1 MSRKQITYIV
11 EEEGRDKG
19 KEFLITEMSAWDAEE
34 LAEEIYRAM
43 GQGEFNSL
51 PADVVAM
58 GSAGLATV
66 GMSVLAAAPARISR
80 PIADKLLSTVEF
92 VITHE
97 GKETQRKVKPID
109 FEEVTTIRTLKDK
122 VFELNFGFLALAAK

>member
-1 MSRKQITYIV
+1 MSRKQVTFIV
-11 EEEGRDKG
+11 EDEGRDKG

-58 GSAGLATV
+58 GVSGLATV
-66 GMSVLAAAPARISR
+66 GMSVLSAAPAHVSR
-80 PIADKLLSTVEF
+80 PIADKLLSTVA
-92 VITHE
+92 IIISHD
-97 GKETQRKVKPID
+97 GKENQRKVKPID
-109 FEEVTTIRTLKDK
+109 FEEVATIRALKDK
-122 VFELNFGFLALAAK
+122 IFELNFGFLALAAA

>member
-1 MSRKQITYIV
+1 MSRKQVTFIV
-11 EEEGRDKG
+11 EDEGRDKG

-58 GSAGLATV
+58 GVAGLATV
-66 GMSVLAAAPARISR
+66 GMSVLSAAPAHVSR
-80 PIADKLLSTVEF
+80 PIADKLLSTVDI
-92 VITHE
+92 VITHD
-97 GKETQRKVKPID
+97 GKENQRKVKPID
-109 FEEVTTIRTLKDK
+109 FEEVATIRSLKDK
-122 VFELNFGFLALAAK
+122 VFELNFRFLALAAA